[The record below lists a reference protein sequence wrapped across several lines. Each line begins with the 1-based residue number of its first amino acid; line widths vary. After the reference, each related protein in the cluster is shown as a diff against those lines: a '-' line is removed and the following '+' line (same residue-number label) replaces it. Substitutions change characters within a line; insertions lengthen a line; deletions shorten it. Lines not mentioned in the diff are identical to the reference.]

1 MREESLSFPPYPTE
15 LSGRDET
22 VEVRV
27 ISSSGGRVFEL
38 TTTAER
44 RDTSVRHRQIAERS
58 ADPRVV
64 TGSPL
69 FDALFARVGRKARG
83 LER

>member
-27 ISSSGGRVFEL
+27 TSSSSGGRVFDL

-44 RDTSVRHRQIAERS
+44 REVSVR
-58 ADPRVV
+58 
-64 TGSPL
+64 
-69 FDALFARVGRKARG
+69 
-83 LER
+83 